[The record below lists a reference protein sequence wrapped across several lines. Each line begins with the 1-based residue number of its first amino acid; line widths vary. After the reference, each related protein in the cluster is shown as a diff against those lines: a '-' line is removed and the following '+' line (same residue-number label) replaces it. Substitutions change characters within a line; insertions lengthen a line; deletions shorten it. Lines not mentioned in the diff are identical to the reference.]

1 MSRKNILII
10 LILSLPV
17 SLSGIVFVWLG
28 VMDLFL
34 FTAIFIINIVGLCY
48 FLLFPL
54 SQIDELVKYLQHYSG
69 LSDGGAPDLDAFFDN
84 GSLRLALNNNRQIIS
99 DYYNLATRI
108 NKELEVLL
116 DMLPMPIIQINLDR
130 RVMRQNISANLLLGG
145 QALGKDLVMVLRLPA
160 VIEAVDSV
168 IRTAESVNI
177 EVSVG
182 STDVQRFLCYI
193 TAPVG
198 EKSNEA
204 IIIVFNDISDVVK
217 GQKMRIDFITNA
229 SHEIRTP
236 LATLAGCIETL
247 EGPAR
252 GNLVAEEKF
261 LGVARN
267 EIDRMIVMVNGLLS
281 LSALESSQ
289 QGKPSDIVD
298 IQVGIRRVVQNLY
311 NKTTL
316 ETTNA
321 AIKFHEREEPLNVIG
336 NENELEQLWTNL
348 LSNALRY
355 GNGQV
360 DIRIKKLDSPSGSK
374 HNINYLKIDF
384 IDNGSGIEERYIPR
398 LTERFYRIDPARSRD
413 LGGTGLGLAIVK
425 HIVAGHSG
433 RLEIRSQIGTGSTF
447 SVFLPVA

>member
-1 MSRKNILII
+1 M
-10 LILSLPV
+10 LSLPV
-17 SLSGIVFVWLG
+17 SLSGIMFVWLG

-34 FTAIFIINIVGLCY
+34 FIAIFLINIIGLCY
-48 FLLFPL
+48 FLFLPL
-54 SQIDELVKYLQHYSG
+54 RQIDELVEYLQHYSG
-69 LSDGGAPDLDAFFDN
+69 HSDRGAPDLNAFFDN
-84 GSLRLALNNNRQIIS
+84 GNLRLALNNNRQLIS
-99 DYYNLATRI
+99 NYYNLGMRI
-108 NKELEVLL
+108 NEELMVLL
-116 DMLPMPIIQINLDR
+116 DTLPMPVIQINLDR
-130 RVMRQNISANLLLGG
+130 RVMRHNISANHLLGG

-168 IRTAESVNI
+168 IRTAESAKV

-182 STDVQRFLCYI
+182 STDLQRFLCYI
-193 TAPVG
+193 TPPVG
-198 EKSNEA
+198 EKSNKA
-204 IIIVFNDISDVVK
+204 IIIVFNDISDIVK
-217 GQKMRIDFITNA
+217 GQKMRIDFIANA

-252 GNLVAEEKF
+252 GNPEAEEKF

-267 EIDRMIVMVNGLLS
+267 EIDRMIAMVNDLLS
-281 LSALESSQ
+281 LSALQSSQ
-289 QGKPSDIVD
+289 QDKPSDIVD
-298 IQVGIRRVVQNLY
+298 IQVGIRRVVKSLY

-316 ETTNA
+316 EKPNA
-321 AIKFHEREEPLNVIG
+321 AIKFCEREGPLYVIG
-336 NENELEQLWTNL
+336 NESELEQLWTNL

-360 DIRIKKLDSPSGSK
+360 DIQIEELDPASGSK

-384 IDNGSGIEERYIPR
+384 IDNGSGIEEHHIPR
-398 LTERFYRIDPARSRD
+398 LTERFYTIDPARSRD

-425 HIVAGHSG
+425 HIVSGHNG
-433 RLEIRSQIGTGSTF
+433 RLEIRSQIGAGSTF